1 MEILILRDGQQAGP
15 YSEEVVHTLLT
26 KGEVRLSDMAWRKGM
41 GDWLPLGEILGVTA
55 DTALPTSTPSPASE
69 TPVSAE
75 ETVAPAW
82 TELKLQTSEAA
93 TQRQKA
99 LLTYLCIPFSSD
111 LTKEKAAL
119 LLNDALESPKHSVAL
134 KRWEDDRLRLY
145 PDLFADEI
153 KARKENRAQQFLEI
167 CQGEG
172 ADHFDGI
179 AKAHAQVLVAYLDVH
194 HPNWDHPDRAKTYF
208 FAAVSEKF
216 PQLVKKNS
224 RGHFKFPEGPRV
236 SDEVTG
242 GTVRKS
248 RPKRS
253 PIAAMFRGIF
263 LGLLILCALYG
274 AKSFYDR
281 HSSDGLF
288 AFGKSSTPATSPV
301 AETASA
307 PTPAPEAAPAQ
318 TAALNATANRDFD
331 SAPLPTEKPRRKR
344 KAPEGE
350 AAEKPD
356 AMTAT
361 ASAKPTP
368 APAPTL
374 APEPTL
380 APPTAPE
387 LSLAPPAA
395 TPPPATPPPRLTVTI
410 TRATMV
416 NTPFGSTTLNVGTT
430 LPFAGVEGTKAMVRF
445 GPNIV
450 GVPAENTDLG
460 PR

>member
-15 YSEEVVHTLLT
+15 YSEEAVHTLLSN
-26 KGEVRLSDMAWRKGM
+26 GEVRLGDMAWRKGM
-41 GDWLPLGEILGVTA
+41 GDWLPLGEILGVTT
-55 DTALPTSTPSPASE
+55 DTVVPTSTPLPASQASA
-69 TPVSAE
+69 SAE
-75 ETVAPAW
+75 ETVAPARV
-82 TELKLQTSEAA
+82 ELKLPTIESAS
-93 TQRQKA
+93 QRQKA

-167 CQGEG
+167 CQTEG
-172 ADHFDGI
+172 ADHFEGI

-224 RGHFKFPEGPRV
+224 RGQFKFPEGPRV

-253 PIAAMFRGIF
+253 PIAAVFRGIF
-263 LGLLILCALYG
+263 LGLLILSALYG
-274 AKSFYDR
+274 AKSFYER
-281 HSSDGLF
+281 HGTDGLF
-288 AFGKSSTPATSPV
+288 ALGKSSAP
-301 AETASA
+301 A
-307 PTPAPEAAPAQ
+307 PTPAAEIAPAPAPESAPAPAE
-318 TAALNATANRDFD
+318 TAPRNATANRDFD
-331 SAPLPTEKPRRKR
+331 AAPLPTEKPRRKR
-344 KAPEGE
+344 KAAE
-350 AAEKPD
+350 ATPAEKSD
-356 AMTAT
+356 TMTAQAAP
-361 ASAKPTP
+361 ASNP

-380 APPTAPE
+380 APA

-395 TPPPATPPPRLTVTI
+395 TPPPATPPPRTTVTI

-416 NTPFGSTTLNVGTT
+416 NIPFGSTTLNAGTT
-430 LPFAGVEGTKAMVRF
+430 LPFVGVEGTKAMVRF
-445 GPNIV
+445 GPNV
-450 GVPAENTDLG
+450 VSVPTENTDLG